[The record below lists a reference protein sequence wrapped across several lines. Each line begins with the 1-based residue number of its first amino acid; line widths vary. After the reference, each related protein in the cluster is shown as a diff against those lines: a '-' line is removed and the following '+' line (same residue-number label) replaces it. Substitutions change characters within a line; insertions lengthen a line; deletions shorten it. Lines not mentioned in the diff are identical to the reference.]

1 MLKHKWKK
9 QIPAAVLLGCTL
21 FVLSQNSYVQGQTNE
36 MAEIQE
42 KKDSYCSDSSK
53 IAIHTYDGETY
64 TAKGRIDVIQ
74 SAVEGYEY
82 VLEMQG
88 SLKKQAAGTDSDSS
102 PAVPESGEKIVLTI
116 YTQDGVYGFYGDGDL
131 RKDKDNSIREI
142 EMYGY
147 LVGYYDGSTYTSS

>member
-1 MLKHKWKK
+1 MKK
-9 QIPAAVLLGCTL
+9 RIISLLLAGLLGAS
-21 FVLSQNSYVQGQTNE
+21 VNVYADNNV
-36 MAEIQE
+36 AEAQE
-42 KKDSYCSDSSK
+42 KKTPYCSGSSK
-53 IAIHTYDGETY
+53 ITIHTYAGETY
-64 TAKGRIDVIQ
+64 TAKGMIDVIQ
-74 SAVEGYEY
+74 SAGEEYET